1 MQTKPSMRPE
11 EKTHKTEHKN
21 LPSKSFARKLSFFIF
36 LLMVLLYVINIVIDY
51 TFFTDLL
58 EVTEETRKVAWITSV
73 CDFSFLVTMLVSVY
87 FCITRFLKPV
97 TMETE
102 RIENELHIARD
113 IQNAMLPE
121 AYPAFNDHGEF
132 RLSAY
137 IRPAKEV
144 GGDLYDYMLRD
155 NRLYFLIGDVSGK
168 GVPASMF
175 MSATKY
181 LYRALASDND
191 SASDIVS
198 KINNALCDNNS
209 TNMFETLIV
218 GILDLVDGSLELC
231 NAGHTAPL
239 AICSKGSYYLE
250 LDSNIP
256 VGVIENY
263 RYKSRHFRMLEGDK
277 LLFYT
282 DGVTEAENS
291 GKQQFGKDRLMEVV
305 TNDMGKEPK
314 DLIGSITSSIN
325 LFTCGMEQSD
335 DITIMA
341 LSLENCLWKQEIRL
355 SDSIGEIGKIREI
368 IESASERFS
377 LGKVGQRMMLAVEE
391 AASNIINYGWPEGS
405 GQNYSS
411 PEGSEKSITFELKI
425 FSNSAVAI
433 LKDNGIAFNPL
444 EKEAPELDRPL
455 ELRQAGGL
463 GIMLL
468 KELSDYA
475 SYRRRC
481 NDTNILSLKFNY

>member
-1 MQTKPSMRPE
+1 
-11 EKTHKTEHKN
+11 
-21 LPSKSFARKLSFFIF
+21 
-36 LLMVLLYVINIVIDY
+36 
-51 TFFTDLL
+51 
-58 EVTEETRKVAWITSV
+58 
-73 CDFSFLVTMLVSVY
+73 
-87 FCITRFLKPV
+87 
-97 TMETE
+97 
-102 RIENELHIARD
+102 
-113 IQNAMLPE
+113 
-121 AYPAFNDHGEF
+121 
-132 RLSAY
+132 
-137 IRPAKEV
+137 
-144 GGDLYDYMLRD
+144 
-155 NRLYFLIGDVSGK
+155 
-168 GVPASMF
+168 MF

-218 GILDLVDGSLELC
+218 GILDLVDGSLVLC

-341 LSLENCLWKQEIRL
+341 LSL
-355 SDSIGEIGKIREI
+355 
-368 IESASERFS
+368 
-377 LGKVGQRMMLAVEE
+377 
-391 AASNIINYGWPEGS
+391 
-405 GQNYSS
+405 
-411 PEGSEKSITFELKI
+411 
-425 FSNSAVAI
+425 
-433 LKDNGIAFNPL
+433 
-444 EKEAPELDRPL
+444 
-455 ELRQAGGL
+455 
-463 GIMLL
+463 
-468 KELSDYA
+468 
-475 SYRRRC
+475 
-481 NDTNILSLKFNY
+481 

>member
-1 MQTKPSMRPE
+1 
-11 EKTHKTEHKN
+11 
-21 LPSKSFARKLSFFIF
+21 
-36 LLMVLLYVINIVIDY
+36 
-51 TFFTDLL
+51 
-58 EVTEETRKVAWITSV
+58 
-73 CDFSFLVTMLVSVY
+73 
-87 FCITRFLKPV
+87 
-97 TMETE
+97 
-102 RIENELHIARD
+102 
-113 IQNAMLPE
+113 
-121 AYPAFNDHGEF
+121 
-132 RLSAY
+132 
-137 IRPAKEV
+137 
-144 GGDLYDYMLRD
+144 
-155 NRLYFLIGDVSGK
+155 
-168 GVPASMF
+168 
-175 MSATKY
+175 
-181 LYRALASDND
+181 
-191 SASDIVS
+191 
-198 KINNALCDNNS
+198 
-209 TNMFETLIV
+209 
-218 GILDLVDGSLELC
+218 
-231 NAGHTAPL
+231 
-239 AICSKGSYYLE
+239 
-250 LDSNIP
+250 
-256 VGVIENY
+256 
-263 RYKSRHFRMLEGDK
+263 MLEGDK

-291 GKQQFGKDRLMEVV
+291 GKQQFGKDMLMEVV

-455 ELRQAGGL
+455 ELRQAGCL